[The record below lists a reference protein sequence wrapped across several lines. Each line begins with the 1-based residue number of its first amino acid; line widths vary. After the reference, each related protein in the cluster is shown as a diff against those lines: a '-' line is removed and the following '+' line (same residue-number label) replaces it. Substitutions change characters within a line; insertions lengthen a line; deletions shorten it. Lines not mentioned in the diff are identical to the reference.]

1 MGTSPWITFKFKEV
15 KRVDMAMDVYLP
27 SDEQLRKSGKE
38 RAPVLV
44 YYHGAD
50 RFHSQRVRP
59 GPAHLSPSHAQGAG
73 CALGTEDGTTG
84 SVGGSSVGPFPA
96 PSSRYMPRG

>member
-15 KRVDMAMDVYLP
+15 KRVNMAMDVYLP

-50 RFHSQRVRP
+50 RFRVER
-59 GPAHLSPSHAQGAG
+59 
-73 CALGTEDGTTG
+73 
-84 SVGGSSVGPFPA
+84 V
-96 PSSRYMPRG
+96 